1 MLVEPACD
9 GLDAHRAGRAVA
21 LAEQPEYQPNDFG
34 LDRIDGEAF
43 LGFRAA
49 LLRRDD
55 GVAVWGFRAVP
66 EALPGVFLHGAQRV
80 LGVLFRL
87 VFVEE
92 REDLPHHHAHRV
104 FAEILRDADK
114 PDARLAQ
121 AAHMH
126 LQREMIPGKPAEG
139 MDENDIERRA
149 AGGRHVE
156 QALQFRAA
164 VVRAAHAGL
173 DEFYGDIPA
182 ARGAIGERLPPLIG
196 DRQVRFGLPPGR
208 DAEVQ
213 RGARGR
219 FGRFGVEGGSHGVF
233 FCV

>member
-1 MLVEPACD
+1 MAVFVEPACD
-9 GLDAHRAGRAVA
+9 GFDAHRAGRAVA
-21 LAEQPEYQPNDFG
+21 LAEQPEYQPDDFG
-34 LDRIDGEAF
+34 FDRVDGEAL

-49 LLRRDD
+49 LFRGHDS
-55 GVAVWGFRAVP
+55 VAIRGFRAVP

-80 LGVLFRL
+80 LGVFFRL

-104 FAEILRDADK
+104 FAEILRDADE

-149 AGGRHVE
+149 ARGCHVE

-182 ARGAIGERLPPLIG
+182 AGGAIGERLPPLVG
-196 DRQVRFGLPPGR
+196 DRQVGFRLPPGR

-213 RGARGR
+213 RGAQWALRSVR
-219 FGRFGVEGGSHGVF
+219 V
-233 FCV
+233 